1 MLGYTV
7 KDLGSGYDPSVD
19 LDASVLPD
27 VAVCTPERLDALLR
41 VSASSSSAGAEAA
54 DLLASSH
61 VLVFDELQLLG
72 RPGRGPRFELILTRL
87 RMKYPNLEIL
97 GLSAASQGADDVARW
112 LSGRDAIAGAKRPTG
127 TLEIVWETGG
137 TLRQRVAN
145 RVTAVGTI
153 PRTTKAANDAAKL
166 ILDLNARYRPV
177 LAVETSRP
185 QAEALARRLVEQGA
199 AVGAEWRASLTDA
212 QAREL
217 ALAIE
222 EVKALLGDQHPLA
235 QYMNQG
241 IAFHH
246 AGVPTHALQQIERLA
261 GARLLR
267 VVCATTTVAEGADLP
282 FRAVV
287 IPHLN
292 FPGQSGRLDR
302 DLYMNIIGRA
312 GRAKVSVEGM
322 VFLLDSSAP
331 TLRQLV
337 RASLWS
343 DTTADRIRGHLT
355 DAGTTVST
363 IEEWSNYNDVQ
374 SQVMGWLGDGD
385 SYVDDQAGTLAAGTF
400 TYQFGDAVERSRVT
414 EVIADALQDLENHGL
429 ALAASPYRLTAR
441 GLGARLAGLAVP
453 SVLRLEQAIERSRDG
468 WLRDLLGVVALT
480 PDLTEQIARLL
491 FESIEV
497 VQHSLWLRRNA
508 RDESAKL
515 QALYAFGIENADAF
529 ERSEE
534 YESDVA
540 LLAGWMAGTS
550 YMDLAEIAPVYKH
563 KASLFGGNDEAKRTS
578 DATEYIGKLTYP
590 ASWTW
595 SGAKVLAG
603 ELGEALPSFVRQSIE
618 VGVPTE
624 GAAELAQRA
633 SLTRPA
639 AITVTEAAGPSWR
652 EVEEWLSSDEAASF
666 AGLGLTQ
673 ADAARLDTL
682 RERLLADNE
691 DQG

>member
-1 MLGYTV
+1 
-7 KDLGSGYDPSVD
+7 
-19 LDASVLPD
+19 
-27 VAVCTPERLDALLR
+27 
-41 VSASSSSAGAEAA
+41 
-54 DLLASSH
+54 
-61 VLVFDELQLLG
+61 
-72 RPGRGPRFELILTRL
+72 
-87 RMKYPNLEIL
+87 MKYPQLQIL
-97 GLSAASQGADDVARW
+97 GLSAASQGADDVAQW
-112 LSGRDAIAGAKRPTG
+112 LTGREAIAGAKRPTG

-145 RVTAVGTI
+145 RVTAVATI
-153 PRTTKAANDAAKL
+153 PRTTQAANDATKL
-166 ILDLNARYRPV
+166 ILSLNARYRPV

-185 QAEALARRLVEQGA
+185 QAEALARRLVDQGA

-222 EVKALLGDQHPLA
+222 EVKALLGEQHPLP

-241 IAFHH
+241 VAFHH

-267 VVCATTTVAEGADLP
+267 IVCATTTVAEGADLP

-302 DLYMNIIGRA
+302 DLYLNIIGRA
-312 GRAKVSVEGM
+312 GRATVSVEGM

-337 RASLWS
+337 RGSLWS
-343 DTTADRIRGHLT
+343 NTTADRIRGHLT
-355 DAGTTVST
+355 DAGTSVST

-385 SYVDDQAGTLAAGTF
+385 SYVDDQAGTLAAATF
-400 TYQFGDAVERSRVT
+400 TWQFGDAFDRSRVT
-414 EVIADALQDLENHGL
+414 EVMVDALQDLEDHGL
-429 ALAASPYRLTAR
+429 ALAASPYRLTER

-453 SVLRLEQAIERSRDG
+453 SVLRLEQAIGRSRDG
-468 WLRDLLGVVALT
+468 WLRDLVDVVALT
-480 PDLTEQIARLL
+480 SDLTEQIASLL

-497 VQHSLWLRRNA
+497 VEHSLWLRRSA
-508 RDESAKL
+508 KTDSAKL
-515 QALYAFGIENADAF
+515 QALYSFGADNADAF
-529 ERSEE
+529 ERSDE
-534 YESDVA
+534 YESDIA
-540 LLAGWMAGTS
+540 LLAAWMSGAS
-550 YMDLAEIAPVYKH
+550 YLELAQIAPVYKH
-563 KASLFGGNDEAKRTS
+563 KASLFGGDDEAKRTS

-595 SGAKVLAG
+595 SAAKVLAG
-603 ELGEALPSFVRQSIE
+603 ELGDALPSFVRQSIE
-618 VGVPTE
+618 LGLPTE

-633 SLTRPA
+633 SVTRPA
-639 AITVTEAAGPSWR
+639 AISVTRVTGPSWR
-652 EVEEWLSSDEAASF
+652 DVEEWLASDEAASL

-673 ADAARLDTL
+673 SDAARMQTL
-682 RERLLADNE
+682 RERLLTE
-691 DQG
+691 DED